1 MHRGFS
7 FDANDSLLCL
17 SMCEHRGNSCAWVKF
32 NWVSVTANGTWAVR
46 PSFVSFSVTTW
57 HDASGVL
64 LQICGLRSQRGTRPA
79 RGRAQAF
86 LLGSQKGY
94 NGPCAPN
101 YEKALCW
108 SACDLVDPECCP
120 VRDPRF
126 HARGVEDC
134 RVRASSGRASS
145 LELEHRFSAGASS
158 TLVQRAKVTRG
169 SVNEHECRV
178 LYWQSIVD
186 QWPAFLASIS
196 VRWVS
201 PSERCLLGEG
211 LSLVV
216 PATMCSSPFS
226 RGTC

>member
-1 MHRGFS
+1 MEELRLFS
-7 FDANDSLLCL
+7 WEARKVTMDHVLQTMRRLCAGRRVTLLIL
-17 SMCEHRGNSCAWVKF
+17 SVAQFGTLVFMPEVWR
-32 NWVSVTANGTWAVR
+32 TAE
-46 PSFVSFSVTTW
+46 
-57 HDASGVL
+57 
-64 LQICGLRSQRGTRPA
+64 
-79 RGRAQAF
+79 
-86 LLGSQKGY
+86 
-94 NGPCAPN
+94 
-101 YEKALCW
+101 YELHLDVPVPW
-108 SACDLVDPECCP
+108 SWSTD
-120 VRDPRF
+120 
-126 HARGVEDC
+126 
-134 RVRASSGRASS
+134 
-145 LELEHRFSAGASS
+145 FSAGASS

>member
-1 MHRGFS
+1 M
-7 FDANDSLLCL
+7 
-17 SMCEHRGNSCAWVKF
+17 
-32 NWVSVTANGTWAVR
+32 VR
-46 PSFVSFSVTTW
+46 SSFVCVLFCYYLARCIWCSSPDMRSPEPSRNETSTW
-57 HDASGVL
+57 KS
-64 LQICGLRSQRGTRPA
+64 
-79 RGRAQAF
+79 QAF
-86 LLGSQKGY
+86 LLGSPERLQWTMCSTTMRRL
-94 NGPCAPN
+94 CAGRR
-101 YEKALCW
+101 ETVLILSVAQF
-108 SACDLVDPECCP
+108 
-120 VRDPRF
+120 RDPRF